1 MSTTADILLKS
12 IIGTKLTQQ
21 VEDLKYKTENLS
33 NTMEDTSTSVSNA
46 LLTFTTT
53 LNIEYYIS
61 HFKENTNNFVLRLD
75 ESYADNSNFLDSL
88 YSFFEDYSDFQN
100 NEDLLNAL
108 DISDYTE
115 IANMK
120 CLPFSFIN
128 WMGDTLLKSL
138 VERIYDEYEYPEFL
152 LGTNLSIIYYN
163 ALSLGTKSN
172 ITNAQTL
179 IQQLLTIDIDAGQ
192 YLQDIYTALY
202 SIYIG
207 TNGEINYSRFSN
219 YMTSLDMEHI
229 RQVVKACTIVLKNSM
244 TNVSKVYKDYQLPS
258 FIQYIS

>member
-120 CLPFSFIN
+120 
-128 WMGDTLLKSL
+128 
-138 VERIYDEYEYPEFL
+138 
-152 LGTNLSIIYYN
+152 
-163 ALSLGTKSN
+163 
-172 ITNAQTL
+172 
-179 IQQLLTIDIDAGQ
+179 
-192 YLQDIYTALY
+192 
-202 SIYIG
+202 
-207 TNGEINYSRFSN
+207 
-219 YMTSLDMEHI
+219 
-229 RQVVKACTIVLKNSM
+229 
-244 TNVSKVYKDYQLPS
+244 
-258 FIQYIS
+258 